1 MWEVFP
7 KKIIS
12 LFAETSFTD
21 YLAFLKQ
28 TGYQE
33 ALLPLLQENTIDFA
47 ALALV
52 KDDLVTQQFVAAE
65 ALGPMPLLAFLNA
78 KTLEIQNFAADFG
91 RKAQWLATEE
101 ELRG

>member
-1 MWEVFP
+1 M
-7 KKIIS
+7 
-12 LFAETSFTD
+12 
-21 YLAFLKQ
+21 KQ

-33 ALLPLLQENTIDFA
+33 ALLPLLQETTIDFA

-78 KTLEIQNFAADFG
+78 KTLEIQNLRLILVGKRSGF
-91 RKAQWLATEE
+91 TEE
-101 ELRG
+101 ELRERDEVLWQLRLV

>member
-1 MWEVFP
+1 M
-7 KKIIS
+7 
-12 LFAETSFTD
+12 
-21 YLAFLKQ
+21 KQ

-33 ALLPLLQENTIDFA
+33 ALLPLLQETTIDFA

-78 KTLEIQNFAADFG
+78 KTLEIQNLRLILVGKRSGF
-91 RKAQWLATEE
+91 TEE
-101 ELRG
+101 ELRERMRYYGS

>member
-1 MWEVFP
+1 M
-7 KKIIS
+7 
-12 LFAETSFTD
+12 
-21 YLAFLKQ
+21 KQ

-33 ALLPLLQENTIDFA
+33 ALLPLLQETTIDFA

-91 RKAQWLATEE
+91 RKAQWLHRRRAERE
-101 ELRG
+101 DEVLWQLRLV

>member
-1 MWEVFP
+1 M
-7 KKIIS
+7 
-12 LFAETSFTD
+12 
-21 YLAFLKQ
+21 KQ

-33 ALLPLLQENTIDFA
+33 ALLPLLQETTIDFA

-78 KTLEIQNFAADFG
+78 KTLEIQNLRLILVGKRSGF
-91 RKAQWLATEE
+91 TEE
-101 ELRG
+101 ELRER